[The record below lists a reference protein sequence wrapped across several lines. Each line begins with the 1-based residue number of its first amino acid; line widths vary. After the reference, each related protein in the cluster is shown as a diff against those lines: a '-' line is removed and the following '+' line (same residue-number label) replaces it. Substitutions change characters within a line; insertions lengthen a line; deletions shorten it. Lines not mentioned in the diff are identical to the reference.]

1 MSEELYQ
8 LEDEVQHLKE
18 APRAM
23 TVTGRDGKII
33 AIIHGEETGEVKPG
47 MIVLFSS
54 PPEKAG
60 LEVALIE
67 YQIRQSKTSGK
78 QYVKCFHWIQADA
91 VQKMIQELEKKLE
104 ELRKIERE
112 KELQQLRK
120 QNLQALSRLGLGE
133 EALKLIETRQYEAF
147 ALLLIK
153 GGAKA
158 VLWNEYYGLF
168 LIISEKSIK
177 ITLNNEKIEVEE
189 CTLPLRFE
197 PEKWLTSE
205 DKEIVRVDLEIPNA
219 VASQYHESFILVSKG
234 VAEKLKKIMDSRLDE
249 ETKKMLYQK
258 LLGEK
263 Q

>member
-1 MSEELYQ
+1 MSELAE
-8 LEDEVQHLKE
+8 LEDELQHLKS
-18 APRAM
+18 APLAL
-23 TVTGRDGKII
+23 TVIGRDGKQII
-33 AIIHGEETGEVKPG
+33 GIIKETRGDVNAG
-47 MIVLFSS
+47 MVVLFST
-54 PPEKAG
+54 PPEKSG
-60 LEVALIE
+60 VEVALIE

-133 EALKLIETRQYEAF
+133 EALKLLEAKQYEAF
-147 ALLLIK
+147 ATLLIK
-153 GGAKA
+153 SGTKA
-158 VLWNEYYGLF
+158 VLWEEYYGLF

-189 CTLPLRFE
+189 CTLPLRFK
-197 PEKWLTSE
+197 PEKWLAAE
-205 DKEIVRVDLEIPNA
+205 DKEIVRIDLEIPNA

-234 VAEKLKKIMDSRLDE
+234 VAEKLKKIIDSRLDE
-249 ETKKMLYQK
+249 ETKKKLYEAI
-258 LLGEK
+258 LGDSK
-263 Q
+263 